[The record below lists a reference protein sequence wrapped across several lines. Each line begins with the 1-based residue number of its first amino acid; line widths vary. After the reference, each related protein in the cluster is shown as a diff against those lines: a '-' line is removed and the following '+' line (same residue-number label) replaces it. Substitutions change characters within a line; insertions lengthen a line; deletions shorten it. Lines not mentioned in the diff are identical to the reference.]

1 MLIDPI
7 SLERIATA
15 GVLASLAIA
24 VAFGPELRRV
34 LGRMRSRRATD
45 VADEP
50 SLGAE
55 PQQL

>member
-7 SLERIATA
+7 SLERVVTA
-15 GVLASLAIA
+15 GFLASLAIA
-24 VAFGPELRRV
+24 VAFGPEIRRIV
-34 LGRMRSRRATD
+34 GRMRNRRAAD
-45 VADEP
+45 VSAAP